1 VRRNCSQG
9 EIDEIVMNPE
19 LVYACREHLEQVFRS
34 GGLDP
39 RTKTSSTTMR

>member
-19 LVYACREHLEQVFRS
+19 LVHHCREHLEHVFAS
-34 GGLDP
+34 GELDP
-39 RTKTSSTTMR
+39 TRQR